1 MYTVVLLLNEMTF
14 RGGGVTLDSHI
25 TSTMVRGAEHSGPI
39 SFLSVFAGYV
49 CLPGAVQSFGR
60 IEIRPRVI
68 CKRRVQSGC
77 VCACVQ
83 VCACTACLRELLVR
97 LLVRYLRVRRVVRR
111 QSPVACSA

>member
-1 MYTVVLLLNEMTF
+1 MKSLSGE
-14 RGGGVTLDSHI
+14 GGDSQFHHI

-49 CLPGAVQSFGR
+49 CLPGAVQLFGR

-77 VCACVQ
+77 VCVRVCRCVHVLPACVDC
-83 VCACTACLRELLVR
+83 V
-97 LLVRYLRVRRVVRR
+97 
-111 QSPVACSA
+111 

>member
-1 MYTVVLLLNEMTF
+1 MKSLSGE
-14 RGGGVTLDSHI
+14 GGDSQSI
-25 TSTMVRGAEHSGPI
+25 TSHRQWCVAFEHSGPI

-49 CLPGAVQSFGR
+49 CLPGAVQSFDR
-60 IEIRPRVI
+60 VEFRPRVI

-83 VCACTACLRELLVR
+83 VCACTACLRELRVR

-111 QSPVACSA
+111 QSPVACSAYG